1 MATTSMMDMTLRM
14 NLHRSGAANN
24 LHNTDNR
31 VKQNETK
38 RNKTK
43 QNETKRNKTK
53 QNKRKRDARK
63 QELDWMCQNSEI
75 EKGGKMRFYANLRW
89 QTKMQHIFR

>member
-1 MATTSMMDMTLRM
+1 MMDMTLRM

-31 VKQNETK
+31 V
-38 RNKTK
+38 K

>member
-1 MATTSMMDMTLRM
+1 MMDMTLRM

-43 QNETKRNKTK
+43 QNETKQKKKRCKKTRIRLDVSKFRN
-53 QNKRKRDARK
+53 RKGR
-63 QELDWMCQNSEI
+63 ENEI
-75 EKGGKMRFYANLRW
+75 LC
-89 QTKMQHIFR
+89 